1 MPRLGSESNSSV
13 RRHNPTQ
20 TLSNYFQVNSQVWNI
35 RTGSTTSS
43 DAQTHADP
51 SSSQLEASPDPELD
65 ALDDLLNRTRAS
77 SSRTRWNARSFG
89 SPYGQRPLHK
99 WLPSEQKHFEE
110 LSALMEMFP
119 EPGSDDEYEEEK
131 DLHELVLEELDGEE
145 AEADEDDRVQEE
157 EEEEGE
163 SDEEEADIDNPAS
176 SQPQAQPHSSSS
188 ASAAAMKKRERN
200 KKKKAKARAKAK
212 EKMKPPPAPSD
223 PARDPPQDL
232 LMSMSRIAKLV
243 GTLNAESPDESNELL
258 QRVRDAF
265 TEEGRRQL
273 GSAQNPTE
281 PAQWRAEVLQSV
293 RRMESM
299 LGQMEKWQAQVAPG
313 EIEALRAETA
323 RLEVRVRAVVEQK
336 ERERAGARTAVPA
349 KQSGSVIEDGPV
361 KLKEA
366 AEVEVEVAEAA
377 VSSEGEGSVGLDDG
391 EVFPPGADA
400 QEDDSDSVS
409 DSVLESTSCP
419 SETDTGAT
427 ELEPDEPSLQEDK
440 RPEAHPPPPAQKSSH
455 AIPPPAATPSANPS
469 LLTPESV
476 RAPNQPPSIPR
487 APTSATS
494 AVPPPSTTP
503 IFEASAT
510 ALHRTF
516 LSTPNQNIP
525 PEPPTDPVEHLK
537 KNPWSMIEVLFL
549 LEVVAHFPPA
559 EHGWTFVAEAYNNIL
574 ITRPLQ
580 EWFGKQAATSNE
592 EEAKMKTL
600 LQRMGVEK
608 RQIAARRA
616 SAKAGNAAH
625 GEQQQG
631 QPGKPA
637 PFGSAEARAEANDRA
652 RLSTA
657 ANMALDEDTI
667 FLTRLPHPIVAP
679 GKGLHPADNPA
690 NSPPMQRVVPF
701 PRRRPP
707 FNLASSEARAFARV
721 MASAAAGVRPPSG
734 ESRSAMLALYS
745 ATKSRF
751 PVRTA
756 WDCWHRWCTP
766 WIAQEGDTPAAE
778 PDKPPVVLDYIA
790 GNLCLPAGTWITQS
804 RGFVYRPIPGTYPDV
819 PGVQR
824 KMVGGFDPRPG
835 MVAYARMVHLNAEK
849 TWSGMGLKRKIDGTV
864 AEEVLVGRRAKLP
877 GTLLGIWPAKAQPP
891 KAGANARPGAH
902 PAAAQ
907 PAQTPA
913 AQARQPAKPQPT
925 VPSAQAGQLP
935 ASPKQTSP
943 PAAASSQHAATATP
957 ATKGEQA
964 KAVRFAPLPPPPAPA
979 TSTASPSKPQAVSAS
994 TPAMSASLPSANPA
1008 NPSSSKPTQP
1018 VTTRP
1023 SPLPLPTPRAPLA
1036 REPPN
1041 VPEGTLGNTQRR
1053 GMVAWFE
1060 SGVFRPPVLERVLR
1074 LKEKRRVWEASVAS
1088 LRGSKDNKDPTD
1100 LGVDDEDADEE
1111 ERGTRVPLHLKN
1123 LAIPP
1128 VPPLRAQLWAGP
1140 PLDRP
1145 RRELRSR
1152 SVTSE

>member
-1 MPRLGSESNSSV
+1 MPRLGSEPNSSV

-35 RTGSTTSS
+35 RIGSTTSG
-43 DAQTHADP
+43 DTQTHTDP

-131 DLHELVLEELDGEE
+131 DLHELVLEEMGGEE
-145 AEADEDDRVQEE
+145 AEADEDVRVDDEE
-157 EEEEGE
+157 EEEEE
-163 SDEEEADIDNPAS
+163 SDEDEAEADIDNPAP
-176 SQPQAQPHSSSS
+176 SQPHAQPHSSTS
-188 ASAAAMKKRERN
+188 ASAAAEKKRERN

-212 EKMKPPPAPSD
+212 EKMKPPPPPSAAV
-223 PARDPPQDL
+223 PDPPQDL

-243 GTLNAESPDESNELL
+243 GTLNADSPDESNELL

-265 TEEGRRQL
+265 TEEGRRQI
-273 GSAQNPTE
+273 GSAE

-293 RRMESM
+293 RRMEGM

-336 ERERAGARTAVPA
+336 ERERAGSRTAVA
-349 KQSGSVIEDGPV
+349 TKQLDSVIEDGPV
-361 KLKEA
+361 KVKEDSG
-366 AEVEVEVAEAA
+366 VDIEVAEAA
-377 VSSEGEGSVGLDDG
+377 MSSEGEGSVGLDDG

-400 QEDDSDSVS
+400 QEDGSDSVS
-409 DSVLESTSCP
+409 DSILESTSCP

-427 ELEPDEPSLQEDK
+427 ELEPDVPPLREDK
-440 RPEAHPPPPAQKSSH
+440 SVATDPPPPPTQDPPLT
-455 AIPPPAATPSANPS
+455 IPPPPTAPPTTSSLPTPVSAGVP
-469 LLTPESV
+469 T
-476 RAPNQPPSIPR
+476 QQPSIPR
-487 APTSATS
+487 APTSAAS
-494 AVPPPSTTP
+494 SVPPPSTTP

-525 PEPPTDPVEHLK
+525 PEPPADPIEHLK
-537 KNPWSMIEVLFL
+537 NNPWSMIEVLFL

-580 EWFGKQAATSNE
+580 EWFGKQAAASNE

-600 LQRMGVEK
+600 LQRMAVEK

-616 SAKAGNAAH
+616 AAKAGNAAH
-625 GEQQQG
+625 GEQQRQQG

-652 RLSTA
+652 RVSPA

-667 FLTRLPHPIVAP
+667 FLTRLPHPIVAS
-679 GKGLHPADNPA
+679 GKGMHPADNPA
-690 NSPPMQRVVPF
+690 SPLPIQRVMPF

-707 FNLASSEARAFARV
+707 FNLPSAEARAFARV

-766 WIAQEGDTPAAE
+766 WIAQEGAADTPPAD

-790 GNLCLPAGTWITQS
+790 GNLCLPVGTWITQS
-804 RGFVYRPIPGTYPDV
+804 RGFVYRPIPGTFPDA

-849 TWSGMGLKRKIDGTV
+849 TWAGMGLKRKIDGTV
-864 AEEVLVGRRAKLP
+864 AEDVLVGRRAKLP
-877 GTLLGIWPAKAQPP
+877 GTLLGIWPAK
-891 KAGANARPGAH
+891 GVLFR
-902 PAAAQ
+902 
-907 PAQTPA
+907 
-913 AQARQPAKPQPT
+913 
-925 VPSAQAGQLP
+925 V
-935 ASPKQTSP
+935 
-943 PAAASSQHAATATP
+943 
-957 ATKGEQA
+957 
-964 KAVRFAPLPPPPAPA
+964 
-979 TSTASPSKPQAVSAS
+979 VSLS
-994 TPAMSASLPSANPA
+994 
-1008 NPSSSKPTQP
+1008 
-1018 VTTRP
+1018 
-1023 SPLPLPTPRAPLA
+1023 
-1036 REPPN
+1036 
-1041 VPEGTLGNTQRR
+1041 
-1053 GMVAWFE
+1053 
-1060 SGVFRPPVLERVLR
+1060 
-1074 LKEKRRVWEASVAS
+1074 
-1088 LRGSKDNKDPTD
+1088 
-1100 LGVDDEDADEE
+1100 
-1111 ERGTRVPLHLKN
+1111 
-1123 LAIPP
+1123 
-1128 VPPLRAQLWAGP
+1128 
-1140 PLDRP
+1140 
-1145 RRELRSR
+1145 
-1152 SVTSE
+1152 